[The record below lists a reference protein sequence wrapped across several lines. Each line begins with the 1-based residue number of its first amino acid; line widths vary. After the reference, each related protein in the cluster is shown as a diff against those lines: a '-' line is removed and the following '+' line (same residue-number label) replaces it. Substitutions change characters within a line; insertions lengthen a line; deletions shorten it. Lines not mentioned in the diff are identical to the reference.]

1 MTAPGA
7 ADDSRRDLLDAHSAL
22 EAALTELADD
32 YRKNPSQELADAYA
46 LLADRLTWVRDQ
58 YLDLLPYRA
67 VSRCPHT
74 GLVALYPIDDA
85 GLDGLW
91 WRYEAPDRPLAD
103 LPPTL
108 FALTG
113 AVGVADPIEPAPF
126 EVRPGP
132 GAPYVLPRLLV
143 EDQAVAVVSSITIG
157 RHPGYVIAYYARESL
172 STHCAAAEWG
182 TDRWTLTPLQARE
195 PATIQVVELE
205 SERDYEL
212 APWIESGRLHWIAP
226 GDNTLTLRSGTEGC
240 PYLDLPGR
248 RSEITIFDG
257 AIG

>member
-1 MTAPGA
+1 MTDDGRVG
-7 ADDSRRDLLDAHSAL
+7 DSRRELLEAHTLL
-22 EAALTELADD
+22 EAALIDLAVD
-32 YRKNPSQELADAYA
+32 YRKAPSEELADAHA
-46 LLADRLTWVRDQ
+46 LLADRLIFARDE
-58 YLDLLPYRA
+58 YLALLPYRA

-113 AVGVADPIEPAPF
+113 AVDVVDPIDPAPF
-126 EVRPGP
+126 AVRPGP

-143 EDQAVAVVSSITIG
+143 EDQAVAVLSSLTIG
-157 RHPGYVIAYYARESL
+157 RHAGYVIAYYARAPL
-172 STHCAAAEWG
+172 STLCAAAEWG
-182 TDRWTLTPLQARE
+182 TDRWTLTPLQTRK
-195 PATIQVVELE
+195 PATIEMIELE

-212 APWIESGRLHWIAP
+212 TPWIESGRLRWIAP
-226 GDNTLTLRSGTEGC
+226 GDDTLSLRSGIEDC
-240 PYLDLPGR
+240 PYLEASGR
-248 RSEITIFDG
+248 RSGVTIYDG
-257 AIG
+257 KIV

>member
-1 MTAPGA
+1 MTAHGA
-7 ADDSRRDLLDAHSAL
+7 ADDHRRDLLDDHAAFVV
-22 EAALTELADD
+22 ALTDLAVD
-32 YRKNPSQELADAYA
+32 YRKAPSEELADAHA
-46 LLADRLTWVRDQ
+46 LLANRLIRTRDE

-67 VSRCPHT
+67 VSRSPHT

-113 AVGVADPIEPAPF
+113 AVDVTEPIEPAPF
-126 EVRPGP
+126 AVRPGP
-132 GAPYVLPRLLV
+132 GAPYVLPRLLA

-172 STHCAAAEWG
+172 STLCAAAEWG
-182 TDRWTLTPLQARE
+182 TNRWTLTALQTRK
-195 PATIQVVELE
+195 PATIEMTELE

-212 APWIESGRLHWIAP
+212 APWIESGRLRWIP
-226 GDNTLTLRSGTEGC
+226 PDDGTLTLRSGTEGC

-248 RSEITIFDG
+248 RSEITIFNG

>member
-1 MTAPGA
+1 MTARGA
-7 ADDSRRDLLDAHSAL
+7 ADDSRRDLLGAHAAL
-22 EAALTELADD
+22 EAALTDLAVD
-32 YRKNPSQELADAYA
+32 YRKTPSQELADAHA
-46 LLADRLTWVRDQ
+46 LLADLLNRERDE

-91 WRYEAPDRPLAD
+91 WRYEEPERPLAD

-113 AVGVADPIEPAPF
+113 AVDVTDPIEPAPF
-126 EVRPGP
+126 AVRPGP
-132 GAPYVLPRLLV
+132 GAPYVLPRLLI
-143 EDQAVAVVSSITIG
+143 EDQTVAVVSSITIG

-172 STHCAAAEWG
+172 STPCTAAEWG
-182 TDRWTLTPLQARE
+182 TNRWTLTALQTRE
-195 PATIQVVELE
+195 PATIEVTELE

-212 APWIESGRLHWIAP
+212 APWIESGRLRWIP
-226 GDNTLTLRSGTEGC
+226 PDDDTLTLRSGTEGC

-257 AIG
+257 TVG